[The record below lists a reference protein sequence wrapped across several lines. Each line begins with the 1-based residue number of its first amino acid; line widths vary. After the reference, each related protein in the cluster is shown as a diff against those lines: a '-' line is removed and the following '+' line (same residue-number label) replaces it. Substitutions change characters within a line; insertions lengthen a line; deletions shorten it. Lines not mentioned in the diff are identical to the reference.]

1 MAFLVAEPIALT
13 PTATAAANYPI
24 TLSTLGLTL
33 VDDDWLI
40 LSVICAATSGT
51 LSTASSGWTE
61 ITELDV
67 TSGNRMARYK
77 CKVAS
82 GTAANPQID
91 LSSGTGQWRGCVE
104 QWRDADATD
113 CIDSSA
119 VSAGSNAIS
128 EATGALTP
136 GTNNCAISYFSAG
149 RFGAT
154 VSSSLR
160 FKSDEIVGRLIQA
173 ADDGTVYTGIALGTV
188 QQTTAAAT
196 AKTLYAEKSGRLG
209 TITVAI
215 KNKTSGGLL
224 ADSRAGI
231 TKMAWMGTFGVTH
244 ESLGTTWGAPSTFVA
259 WTGGT
264 INGIT
269 ADTNAPTINNETAGA
284 GKVWGTF
291 SNIAST
297 VNTAGAIVG
306 GWIALPATIDLTGK
320 FFSLEWFMS
329 LIGGATGGDGVLL
342 ALGDSAT
349 ASTGNA
355 AVYQLAPK
363 LSIVPNEL
371 NVSVVDPSSATTYD
385 TEGSINLATIN
396 KVGFFYHRVGSV
408 ATSRAITVR
417 NLLAI
422 ANSVLVGGNVG
433 KPVDIRFLD
442 VALNGW
448 GYTGICQKL
457 GDAVLVKTDVQF
469 GDGTVPTYVDTTA
482 TLLNTPAAYSA
493 GTQPFW
499 NAGANSIT
507 VGMKAASG
515 DTMNFIASAMAAG
528 AGAEQSFTID
538 AATSAT
544 GNYSFQGE
552 VISNFLFT
560 GDTDVPIVGATY
572 SGDDE
577 VAFKGADVTNVTI
590 STPTSANAAC
600 SFDANGVVVDSCT
613 ISCVKADGTSIPYH
627 MAFGASL
634 TAITINSSTLSG
646 SPSTDKFYS
655 ALASGTLT
663 ITTDGLGTSLVAGD
677 VTFVGGSTANA
688 VIAAPAVYQKV
699 IVSGQTAG
707 SRIQIYDTTNSIEL
721 FNGTV
726 SAGDTVVSGTVAT
739 WTDPTAAAGN
749 RAIRVRVAYVNGA
762 TAKMWQENTGLTCG
776 TSSTTYSVTYPIT
789 QVADTTY
796 DSNAVTGSAVTGI
809 TFTDAATD
817 LVNINIAADTTPLK
831 DIYAAFVYW
840 LFTAAGIDDDVAYI
854 DAPDPA
860 NYIMTSMKFRNTSTD
875 PLKITGGYFY
885 DSTGSVENCVDVAGS
900 SGNIYPMPAHV
911 VPYQTTGTYAITGDI
926 ADIPSYVA
934 GTAVDGSTTL
944 AESLRLA
951 NAVLGGKVSGA
962 GTGTE
967 TFRNLADTKNR
978 VVATVDS
985 SGNRTAI
992 TRDLT

>member
-13 PTATAAANYPI
+13 PTTTAAANYPI

-61 ITELDV
+61 IAELDV

-320 FFSLEWFMS
+320 FFSLEWFMP

-422 ANSVLVGGNVG
+422 ANSILVGGNAG
-433 KPVDIRFLD
+433 KPLDIRFLD
-442 VALNGW
+442 TALNGW
-448 GYTGICQKL
+448 GYTGICEKL

-469 GDGTVPTYVDTTA
+469 GDGTIPTYVDTTA
-482 TLLNTPAAYSA
+482 TLLNTPAAYST
-493 GTQPFW
+493 GTQPSW

-528 AGAEQSFTID
+528 AGAEQNFTID
-538 AATSAT
+538 AATSAGAT
-544 GNYSFQGE
+544 YSFQGE

-572 SGDDE
+572 SGCDE
-577 VAFKGADVTNVTI
+577 VAFGGADVTSATI
-590 STPTSANAAC
+590 TDTTSADAAC
-600 SFDANGVVVDSCT
+600 SFDANGSVVTSSTIDGTGALYAIELGTAVTAITLADCTITAGSTNKVHVLRTTDTVTITISGTTSLAAGDVTSAGAAVDIVAPQPTLDATVLSGTRVVLYNNTTAAELDNTAPAGTAWSKVITSGVSANDNLTLFAFKEGYAEFSTSFLYSGDDTTILVTQVVDDVVAAFRTEDSITDYTTLTEYNIYAPT
-613 ISCVKADGTSIPYH
+613 IYIQADDADGVSKISRLATYYNGVLTTEDGARYFRGGMSMISTGAVRINKGTIELLLENVSATKSLRFSDEATRRLYTDDGTSIIAP
-627 MAFGASL
+627 
-634 TAITINSSTLSG
+634 SS
-646 SPSTDKFYS
+646 
-655 ALASGTLT
+655 
-663 ITTDGLGTSLVAGD
+663 VAG
-677 VTFVGGSTANA
+677 
-688 VIAAPAVYQKV
+688 
-699 IVSGQTAG
+699 
-707 SRIQIYDTTNSIEL
+707 SIEYAY
-721 FNGTV
+721 GGV
-726 SAGDTVVSGTVAT
+726 PDTVAVGSAVLQA
-739 WTDPTAAAGN
+739 D
-749 RAIRVRVAYVNGA
+749 IDEIV
-762 TAKMWQENTGLTCG
+762 
-776 TSSTTYSVTYPIT
+776 SSTTSSVFSTAQTTPIHSD
-789 QVADTTY
+789 VRK
-796 DSNAVTGSAVTGI
+796 VVGI
-809 TFTDAATD
+809 T
-817 LVNINIAADTTPLK
+817 
-831 DIYAAFVYW
+831 
-840 LFTAAGIDDDVAYI
+840 
-854 DAPDPA
+854 
-860 NYIMTSMKFRNTSTD
+860 
-875 PLKITGGYFY
+875 
-885 DSTGSVENCVDVAGS
+885 VD
-900 SGNIYPMPAHV
+900 
-911 VPYQTTGTYAITGDI
+911 
-926 ADIPSYVA
+926 
-934 GTAVDGSTTL
+934 
-944 AESLRLA
+944 
-951 NAVLGGKVSGA
+951 

-967 TFRNLADTKNR
+967 GDPWGPA
-978 VVATVDS
+978 
-985 SGNRTAI
+985 
-992 TRDLT
+992 